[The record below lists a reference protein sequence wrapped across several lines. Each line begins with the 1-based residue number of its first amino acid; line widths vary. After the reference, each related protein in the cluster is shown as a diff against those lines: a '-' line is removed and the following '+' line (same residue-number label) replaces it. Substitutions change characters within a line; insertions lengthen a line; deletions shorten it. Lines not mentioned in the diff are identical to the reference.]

1 MRRQLTAEA
10 RKMLTNDDIK
20 QIREEMEYV
29 FVHKNDC
36 SRHCDMV
43 QSQIAETKSN
53 FAVIKFQLKLILGIL
68 SAVGTAVLSLVIVQ
82 IWG

>member
-1 MRRQLTAEA
+1 
-10 RKMLTNDDIK
+10 MLTNDDIK
-20 QIREEMEYV
+20 QIRDQMDYIY
-29 FVHKNDC
+29 VHKDDC
-36 SRHCDMV
+36 GRHCDMV
-43 QSQIAETKSN
+43 QSQIAEIKSN